1 MPVVT
6 AVLLSVTM
14 ITRAVKVAG
23 EGDISEQSWEGGHHS
38 ISQMGTV
45 RPPEAKWLTGQ

>member
-14 ITRAVKVAG
+14 ITRVVKVAG
-23 EGDISEQSWEGGHHS
+23 EGDISEQSWRVGITPFH
-38 ISQMGTV
+38 
-45 RPPEAKWLTGQ
+45 RWGQ